1 MHEFK
6 INRGVYKMKNV
17 YIVPHVHW
25 DREWYFSAE
34 ESKILLVNDL
44 KEVLDFLEA
53 NPGYPSYIL
62 DGQTSIIKDFS
73 TLCPEEMPRF
83 KKLVEDGRLIIGPWY
98 TQTDEMVVG
107 GESIVRNLL
116 YGIKDS
122 REFGEPMK
130 IGYLPDSFGQSAQIP
145 QILNNFEITRSVF
158 WRGIS
163 ERYGTDK
170 TEFNWVGPADS
181 KVTTQL
187 LPLGYAIGKYLPI
200 EEAPLKKRMDKY
212 FAVLDKGATTEN
224 IIIPNGHD
232 QMPIQKNISEV
243 ITILKK
249 LYPDRNFI
257 LGRFE
262 NIFEEIEKTDLPE
275 VQGEFIDG
283 KYSRVHRSIYST
295 RMDLKASNVQIENKI
310 TNILEPLMS
319 IAYALGFDYQ
329 EGTVEAIWK
338 DLMVNHAHD
347 SMAAC
352 CSDKVHAEILARYN
366 SVEERIDRLV
376 DFYMRKISEATTDYK
391 ETEKLVV
398 YNLFQ
403 NSRKKTVRCEVIS
416 KKSVFVILDQYGNE
430 IPYQVLNKEVIDP
443 GLIDRQIVH
452 YGDYEPFI
460 QYEVEFT
467 VNIKS
472 VGYKTLYIVQGEH
485 EQAAIETRDNVI
497 ENVNYKIEAQMN
509 GTINV
514 YDKRSG
520 KLYKEVLG
528 LENVAD
534 DGDEYDFSPLKNDQP
549 LYSAD
554 SVNAS
559 INVNHYKESQELY
572 IRYQWSIPND
582 IEERKNK
589 IMNGKLE
596 VEIAIQLTQNDCYIP
611 FEITVD
617 NDSKDQRTRLLV
629 PTQIASKLSTADN
642 QFGLVQRPVI
652 DEAINVWEKE
662 DWDERP
668 DAIYPFLT
676 TVALSESGHTSAVFT
691 NSTREYEIV
700 GKNFEII
707 AITLFRSVGTLG
719 KEDLLRRPG
728 RPSGIKMKTPNS
740 QMLGR
745 LKLSLALFFTN
756 EEFDEANVLYYAK
769 EFLTPIYTYN
779 QIPYNAMKLNKENI
793 QAESEYSLFDLAE
806 TNLIMSTIKKSEGD
820 DIILARLFNGSKKAE
835 TFLGKVERYRLNETL
850 YGLRA
855 DEVLQPSEIGTFRI
869 K

>member
-1 MHEFK
+1 
-6 INRGVYKMKNV
+6 MKNV

-53 NPGYPSYIL
+53 NPEYPSYIL

-122 REFGEPMK
+122 QEFGEPMK

-145 QILNNFEITRSVF
+145 QILNGFEITRSVF

-170 TEFNWVGPADS
+170 TEFNWLGPSGS

-187 LPLGYAIGKYLPI
+187 LPLGYAIGKYLPM
-200 EEAPLKKRMDKY
+200 EEEPLKKRMDKY
-212 FAVLDKGATTEN
+212 FKVLDKGATTDN
-224 IIIPNGHD
+224 ILVPNGHD

-243 ITILKK
+243 IAVLKK
-249 LYPDRNFI
+249 LYTDRNFM

-262 NIFEEIEKTDLPE
+262 VIFKEIEKIDLPD

-295 RMDLKASNVQIENKI
+295 RMDLKASNVRIENKI

-319 IAYALGFDYQ
+319 VAYALGFDYQ

-366 SVEERIDRLV
+366 SVEERTDRLI
-376 DFYMRKISEATTDYK
+376 DFYMRKVSEATTDYE

-403 NSRKKTVRCEVIS
+403 NARKKTVRCEVIS
-416 KKSVFVILDQYGNE
+416 KKSDFIILDQYNNE
-430 IPYQVLNKEVIDP
+430 IPYQVLSKEVIDP

-467 VNIKS
+467 VSIGS
-472 VGYKTLYIVQGEH
+472 VGYKTLYIAQGKH
-485 EQAAIETRDNVI
+485 YQTTVETQGNVI

-520 KLYKEVLG
+520 KHYKEILG

-534 DGDEYDFSPLKNDQP
+534 DGDEYDFSPLTNDQP

-554 SVNAS
+554 SVTAS
-559 INVNHYKESQELY
+559 INVNHYKESQELNIY
-572 IRYQWSIPND
+572 YQWSVPND
-582 IEERKNK
+582 IEERKHK
-589 IMNGKLE
+589 FTNGRIG
-596 VEIAIQLTQNDCYIP
+596 VEIAIQLTQNDYYIP
-611 FEITVD
+611 FEITLD

-642 QFGLVQRPVI
+642 QFGLVQRPVV
-652 DEAINVWEKE
+652 DDAINVWEKE

-668 DAIYPFLT
+668 DAIYPFLSA
-676 TVALSESGHTSAVFT
+676 VALSEAGHTAAVFT

-700 GKNFEII
+700 GKTFETI

-719 KEDLLRRPG
+719 KENLLRRPG
-728 RPSGIKMKTPNS
+728 RPSGIKMATPHS

-745 LKLSLALFFTN
+745 LKLSLALFFSN
-756 EEFDEANVLYYAK
+756 EEFDDANVLYYAK

-793 QAESEYSLFDLAE
+793 QIENEYSLFDLEE
-806 TNLIMSTIKKSEGD
+806 TNLIMSTIKKAEGSNMV
-820 DIILARLFNGSKKAE
+820 LARLFNGSKKTE
-835 TFLGKVERYRLNETL
+835 MLPGKAERYRLNETL
-850 YGLRA
+850 YGLCINESLEPN
-855 DEVLQPSEIGTFRI
+855 EVGTFRI